1 MDNLETNLNELK
13 DILNLSNKQI
23 EDRKLSLIDFSKNG
37 FPSKKDEDWKFI
49 DLNKIISSKIPKIK
63 FSNNL
68 VSKKIENFHCQI
80 LANMD
85 SPQKKM
91 RIGSLLI

>member
-13 DILNLSNKQI
+13 DILNLSKKQI

-49 DLNKIISSKIPKIK
+49 DLNRIISSKIPNIK

-68 VSKKIENFHCQI
+68 VSIFFKN
-80 LANMD
+80 
-85 SPQKKM
+85 
-91 RIGSLLI
+91 LLFL

>member
-13 DILNLSNKQI
+13 DILNLSKKQI

-37 FPSKKDEDWKFI
+37 FPSKKT
-49 DLNKIISSKIPKIK
+49 
-63 FSNNL
+63 
-68 VSKKIENFHCQI
+68 
-80 LANMD
+80 
-85 SPQKKM
+85 